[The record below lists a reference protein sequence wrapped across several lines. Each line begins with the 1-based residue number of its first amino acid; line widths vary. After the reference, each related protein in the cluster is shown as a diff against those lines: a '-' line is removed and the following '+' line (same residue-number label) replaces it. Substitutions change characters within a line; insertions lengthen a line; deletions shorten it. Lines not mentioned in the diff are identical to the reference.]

1 MARKRGTV
9 RGLQAEF
16 DPMGDTV
23 RAVEL
28 LLTGRSDEA
37 QRYFEDAERESRVA
51 AELQTPKFVIWTGE
65 PVDD

>member
-1 MARKRGTV
+1 MGDIGPKKKRGTV

-28 LLTGRSDEA
+28 LSL
-37 QRYFEDAERESRVA
+37 
-51 AELQTPKFVIWTGE
+51 IHI
-65 PVDD
+65 